1 MEAGLPAPRVG
12 VGKGGNQVDFIA
24 AALAIGLPA
33 LGVGVG
39 QGLVVSAALDG
50 IWRQP
55 EALRDLRT
63 MMFIGLG
70 FLEALAL
77 YGLVISFIILFVKAA

>member
-1 MEAGLPAPRVG
+1 MTG
-12 VGKGGNQVDFIA
+12 VGTGLGFIA

-33 LGVGVG
+33 LGVGVA

-55 EALRDLRT
+55 EAMRDLRT

-77 YGLVISFIILFVKAA
+77 YGLVVSFIILFVKSA

>member
-1 MEAGLPAPRVG
+1 
-12 VGKGGNQVDFIA
+12 VDFIA

-39 QGLVVSAALDG
+39 QGLVVSKALDG

-77 YGLVISFIILFVKAA
+77 YGLVVSFIILFVKPA

>member
-1 MEAGLPAPRVG
+1 M
-12 VGKGGNQVDFIA
+12 DFIA

-77 YGLVISFIILFVKAA
+77 YGLVISFIILFVKPA

>member
-1 MEAGLPAPRVG
+1 M
-12 VGKGGNQVDFIA
+12 
-24 AALAIGLPA
+24 
-33 LGVGVG
+33 G

-77 YGLVISFIILFVKAA
+77 YGLVISFIILFVKGA

>member
-1 MEAGLPAPRVG
+1 M
-12 VGKGGNQVDFIA
+12 
-24 AALAIGLPA
+24 AIGLPA
-33 LGVGVG
+33 LGVGIG

-55 EALRDLRT
+55 EAIRDLRT
-63 MMFIGLG
+63 IMFIGLG

-77 YGLVISFIILFVKAA
+77 YGLVISLVILFVLRAA

>member
-1 MEAGLPAPRVG
+1 M
-12 VGKGGNQVDFIA
+12 NFIA

-33 LGVGVG
+33 IGVGIAMG
-39 QGLVVSAALDG
+39 IVVNAALDG

-63 MMFIGLG
+63 VMVIGLG

-77 YGLVISFIILFVKAA
+77 YGLVVSFIILFS

>member
-1 MEAGLPAPRVG
+1 M
-12 VGKGGNQVDFIA
+12 DFIA

-33 LGVGVG
+33 LGVGIA
-39 QGLVVSAALDG
+39 QGLVVAAALDG
-50 IWRQP
+50 VWRQP

>member
-1 MEAGLPAPRVG
+1 ME
-12 VGKGGNQVDFIA
+12 FIA

-63 MMFIGLG
+63 MMFIGLA

-77 YGLVISFIILFVKAA
+77 YGLVISFIILFVKTA